1 MLDIPQLTI
10 NIPNLNLSFL
20 LKIALLILIAI
31 YAIFT
36 FFIYNKVRALNR
48 IVFFPPRTA
57 SNSIKSLTL
66 IYFFIIL
73 SLFFLTLVIL

>member
-20 LKIALLILIAI
+20 LKVVLLVLIAI

-36 FFIYNKVRALNR
+36 FFIYNKTRALNR
-48 IVFFPPRTA
+48 IVFFPPRSA
-57 SNSIKSLTL
+57 SSSIKLLSL
-66 IYFFIIL
+66 IYFLIIL

>member
-1 MLDIPQLTI
+1 MLEIPQLTT
-10 NIPNLNLSFL
+10 NILILDLPFL
-20 LKIALLILIAI
+20 LKGALLVLIAI

-48 IVFFPPRTA
+48 IVFFPPRTT
-57 SNSIKSLTL
+57 SNSIKLLSL
-66 IYFFIIL
+66 IYFLIIL